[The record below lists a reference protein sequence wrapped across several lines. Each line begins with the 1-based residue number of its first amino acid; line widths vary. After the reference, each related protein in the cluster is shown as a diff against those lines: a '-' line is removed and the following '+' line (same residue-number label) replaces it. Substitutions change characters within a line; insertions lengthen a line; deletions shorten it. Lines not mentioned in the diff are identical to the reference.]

1 MACYTILMTISEKI
15 EAIELRINAILTK
28 KNLNDL
34 ILERDSI
41 ESRTL
46 QSDFWNNNED
56 AQKTMQVLGGLKT
69 EVADLQ
75 NLQKSIKDIKDLAQD
90 ESVVDIKDQ
99 TDQEDNEIVQMINLG
114 LEDLENK
121 VEEIE
126 LTTFLSGKFDT
137 NNAIVK
143 IIAGQGGTE
152 ACDWA
157 SMVLRMYTRYANSK
171 GWSVQITDKVDGT
184 EAGIASAELLIEG
197 RYAYGY
203 LKHEHGT
210 HRLVRNSPFNA
221 QGLRQTSFVGVEVLP
236 EVNEDI
242 DIEVRDEDIEFNA
255 IRSSGAG
262 GQNVNKVASKVRI
275 VHKPSGIVV
284 EASSQ
289 RTQHAN
295 RDAAMRLLKARLYEI
310 EENKKKAELASN
322 KGEYKIAGWGN
333 QIRNYVLQPYKLV
346 KDVRTEVETANT
358 DGVLDGDIQT
368 FIDAE
373 IRQL

>member
-1 MACYTILMTISEKI
+1 MGIFENIKTIRS
-15 EAIELRINAILTK
+15 RIDSIVSK
-28 KNLNDL
+28 KNLDDL
-34 ILERDSI
+34 ISKRDELAAKSMA
-41 ESRTL
+41 EG
-46 QSDFWNNNED
+46 FWSNNEE
-56 AQKTMQVLGGLKT
+56 AQKVMQQLGGLNSEIDNINT
-69 EVADLQ
+69 L
-75 NLQKSIKDIKDLAQD
+75 LKSIKDIEDLSTD
-90 ESVVDIKDQ
+90 ESVSNLKDQ
-99 TDQEDNEIVQMINLG
+99 SEEESNEIVQMIKIG
-114 LEDLENK
+114 LKDLELK
-121 VEEIE
+121 VQELE
-126 LTTFLSGKFDT
+126 LTTFLNGKFDT
-137 NNAIVK
+137 NNAILK

-157 SMVLRMYTRYANSK
+157 SIVLRMYTRYANSK
-171 GWSVQITDKVDGT
+171 DWNVVILDKVDGN
-184 EAGIASAELLIEG
+184 EAGIASAEILIEG

-242 DIEVRDEDIEFNA
+242 DIEVKDEDLEFSA
-255 IRSSGAG
+255 VRSGGAG

-275 VHKPSGIVV
+275 VHRPTGIVV
-284 EASSQ
+284 ESSAQ

-295 RDAAMRLLKARLYEI
+295 RETAMRMLKARLYEI
-310 EENKKKAELASN
+310 EENKQRAEMART

-346 KDVRTEVETANT
+346 KDVRTEVETSNSDA
-358 DGVLDGDIQT
+358 VLDGELQN

-373 IRQL
+373 IRML

>member
-1 MACYTILMTISEKI
+1 MTISEKI

>member
-1 MACYTILMTISEKI
+1 MGILEKI
-15 EAIELRINAILTK
+15 EKLNARIDAIVAK
-28 KNLNDL
+28 KDL
-34 ILERDSI
+34 DSLKSQRDQLEAS
-41 ESRTL
+41 TML
-46 QSDFWNNNED
+46 PNFWSNNEE
-56 AQKTMQVLGGLKT
+56 AQKTMQLLGGIKT
-69 EVADLQ
+69 EIEDVVGLV
-75 NLQKSIKDIKDLAQD
+75 KSINDIKDLASD
-90 ESVVDIKDQ
+90 ETILAIKDQ
-99 TDQEDNEIVQMINLG
+99 SDEEDNEIVQMISVG
-114 LEDLENK
+114 LEDLEK
-121 VEEIE
+121 RVEEVE

-137 NNAIVK
+137 NNAILK

-157 SMVLRMYTRYANSK
+157 SMVLRMYTRYANDK
-171 GWSVQITDKVDGT
+171 GWVVTILDKVDGT

-242 DIEVRDEDIEFNA
+242 DIEVRDEDIEFSA

-275 VHKPSGIVV
+275 VHKPSGIVI
-284 EASSQ
+284 EASAQ

-295 RDAAMRLLKARLYEI
+295 REAAMRLLKARLYEI
-310 EENKKKAELASN
+310 EENKQKAELASN

-346 KDVRTEVETANT
+346 KDVRTDVETANS
-358 DGVLDGDIQT
+358 DAVLDGDLQI

-373 IRQL
+373 VRML

>member
-1 MACYTILMTISEKI
+1 MTLTEKI
-15 EAIELRINAILTK
+15 ITIKDRIDAIVSK
-28 KNLNDL
+28 KNLDEL
-34 ILERDSI
+34 IAHRDELEAKTM
-41 ESRTL
+41 E
-46 QSDFWNNNED
+46 SDFWNDNEQ
-56 AQKTMQVLGGLKT
+56 AQRTMQELGGLKAEIT
-69 EVADLQ
+69 DVE
-75 NLQKSIKDIKDLAQD
+75 NLVRSIKDIQDLSAD
-90 ESVVDIKDQ
+90 ESVVNIKDQ
-99 TDQEDNEIVQMINLG
+99 SEEENNELVQMINSG
-114 LEDLENK
+114 LEDLEDK
-121 VEEIE
+121 VEEVE

-137 NNAIVK
+137 NNALVK

-157 SMVLRMYTRYANSK
+157 SMVLRMYTRFANTK
-171 GWSVQITDKVDGT
+171 GWSVQILDKVDGT

-242 DIEVRDEDIEFNA
+242 DIEVRDEDIEFSA

-275 VHKPSGIVV
+275 VHKPSGIVI
-284 EASSQ
+284 EASAQ

-295 RDAAMRLLKARLYEI
+295 REAAMRLLKARLYEI
-310 EENKKKAELASN
+310 EENKQKDELATN

-346 KDVRTEVETANT
+346 KDVRTDTETSNA
-358 DGVLDGDIQT
+358 DGVLDGDIQM

-373 IRQL
+373 IRML

>member
-1 MACYTILMTISEKI
+1 MGILEKI
-15 EAIELRINAILTK
+15 
-28 KNLNDL
+28 DL
-34 ILERDSI
+34 IQGRIDAIVSKKDLDKLIAERDQM
-41 ESRTL
+41 EANTMA
-46 QSDFWNNNED
+46 SDFWKNNEE
-56 AQKTMQVLGGLKT
+56 AQKIMQSLGGLKA
-69 EVADLQ
+69 EIADVE
-75 NLQKSIKDIKDLAQD
+75 NLVKTIKDIKDLASD
-90 ESVVDIKDQ
+90 DSISSIKDQ
-99 TDQEDNEIVQMINLG
+99 SEEEDNEMIQMIKSG
-114 LEDLENK
+114 LEDLEEK
-121 VEEIE
+121 VEEVE

-137 NNAIVK
+137 SNAILK

-157 SMVLRMYTRYANSK
+157 SMVLRMYTRYANDK
-171 GWSVQITDKVDGT
+171 GWTVTILDKVDGT

-275 VHKPSGIVV
+275 VHKPSGIVI
-284 EASSQ
+284 EASAQ

-295 RDAAMRLLKARLYEI
+295 REAAMRLLKARLYEI
-310 EENKKKAELASN
+310 EENKQKAELASN

-346 KDVRTEVETANT
+346 KDVRTEIETPNA
-358 DGVLDGDIQT
+358 DGVLDGDLQM

-373 IRQL
+373 IRML

>member
-1 MACYTILMTISEKI
+1 MGIIEKI
-15 EAIELRINAILTK
+15 GTIEHRINAIVEK
-28 KNLNDL
+28 KDLNKL
-34 ILERDSI
+34 VQERDDLEAKTMEPS
-41 ESRTL
+41 
-46 QSDFWNNNED
+46 FWGNNES
-56 AQKTMQVLGGLKT
+56 AQQVMQQLGGLKT
-69 EVADLQ
+69 EIADVESLV
-75 NLQKSIKDIKDLAQD
+75 KSINDIKELAQD
-90 ESVVDIKDQ
+90 ESVSSIKDQ
-99 TDQEDNEIVQMINLG
+99 GEQEENELVQMIDLS
-114 LEDLENK
+114 LEELEKK
-121 VEEIE
+121 VESVE
-126 LTTFLSGKFDT
+126 LTTFLSGKFDK

-157 SMVLRMYTRYANSK
+157 SMVLRMYTRYANSM
-171 GWSVQITDKVDGT
+171 GWSVSITDKIDGT
-184 EAGIASAELLIEG
+184 EAGIASAELLVEG

-255 IRSSGAG
+255 VRSSGAG

-275 VHKPSGIVV
+275 VHIPTGIVV

-295 RDAAMRLLKARLYEI
+295 RDTAMRLLKARLYEI
-310 EENKKKAELASN
+310 EENKQKAELASN

-346 KDVRTEVETANT
+346 KDVRTDVETANA
-358 DGVLDGDIQT
+358 DGVLDGDIQI

-373 IRQL
+373 IRRL

>member
-1 MACYTILMTISEKI
+1 MTLLENINTIKERID
-15 EAIELRINAILTK
+15 AIVAK
-28 KNLNDL
+28 KNLSKL
-34 ILERDSI
+34 MSERDELASK
-41 ESRTL
+41 TMT
-46 QSDFWNNNED
+46 DGFWSNNDE
-56 AQKTMQVLGGLKT
+56 AQKTMQKLGGLNEEIADVNNLVKGI
-69 EVADLQ
+69 EDIQELAEDDSVA
-75 NLQKSIKDIKDLAQD
+75 SIKDQS
-90 ESVVDIKDQ
+90 EEE
-99 TDQEDNEIVQMINLG
+99 TNEIAQMIRAGLG
-114 LEDLENK
+114 ELEIK
-121 VEEIE
+121 VEEVE

-171 GWSVQITDKVDGT
+171 GWNVLILDKVDGN

-242 DIEVRDEDIEFNA
+242 DIEVKDEDLEFSA
-255 IRSSGAG
+255 VRSGGAG

-275 VHKPSGIVV
+275 VHKPTGIVV
-284 EASSQ
+284 ESSSQ

-295 RDAAMRLLKARLYEI
+295 RETAMRLLKARLYEI
-310 EENKKKAELASN
+310 EEDKQKAEMAKA

-346 KDVRTEVETANT
+346 KDVRTEVETPNS
-358 DGVLDGDIQT
+358 DGVLDGDIQM

-373 IRQL
+373 IRML

>member
-1 MACYTILMTISEKI
+1 MGILEKI
-15 EAIELRINAILTK
+15 
-28 KNLNDL
+28 DL
-34 ILERDSI
+34 IQSRIDAIVSKKDLNKLIAERDQMEAS
-41 ESRTL
+41 TMANG
-46 QSDFWNNNED
+46 FWNNNEE
-56 AQKTMQVLGGLKT
+56 AQKTMQSLGGLKS
-69 EVADLQ
+69 EIADVE
-75 NLQKSIKDIKDLAQD
+75 NLVKTIKDIKDLASD
-90 ESVVDIKDQ
+90 DSISSIKDQ
-99 TDQEDNEIVQMINLG
+99 SEEEDNELIQMINSG
-114 LEDLENK
+114 LEDLEKK
-121 VEEIE
+121 VEEVE

-137 NNAIVK
+137 SNAILK

-157 SMVLRMYTRYANSK
+157 SMVLRMYTRYANDK
-171 GWSVQITDKVDGT
+171 GWTVTILDKVDGT

-275 VHKPSGIVV
+275 VHKPSGIVI
-284 EASSQ
+284 EASAQ

-295 RDAAMRLLKARLYEI
+295 REAAMRLLKARLYEI
-310 EENKKKAELASN
+310 EENKQKAELASN

-346 KDVRTEVETANT
+346 KDVRTEIETPNA
-358 DGVLDGDIQT
+358 DGVLDGDLQM

-373 IRQL
+373 IRML